1 LCRFEANGGSII
13 LDEVGDIPM
22 TTQTKLLRVLQE
34 KEIEKV
40 GDHRPVK
47 IDASIIT
54 ATNKDLS
61 KLIAENLFRQYL
73 FYQIGV
79 IPIIIPPL
87 RERAN
92 DIPLLVENFI
102 KRLKNRSKKKKVEG
116 INTEAMEMLIEYRW
130 SGTVRELMKPSST
143 PSSYARW
150 HYRPAAP
157 TCSFP
162 G

>member
-1 LCRFEANGGSII
+1 LCRFEATNGGSII

-47 IDASIIT
+47 INARIIT

-61 KLIAENLFRQYL
+61 KLIAENLFREYL

-87 RERAN
+87 RERPN

-102 KRLKNRSKKKKVEG
+102 KRVKKRSKKKKVEG
-116 INTEAMEMLIEYRW
+116 ISTEAMEMLIEYR
-130 SGTVRELMKPSST
+130 
-143 PSSYARW
+143 
-150 HYRPAAP
+150 
-157 TCSFP
+157 
-162 G
+162 